1 MELLKVSISLII
13 AVLMMK
19 FQPKTNNEKLMFVGL
34 VFVVSFLLTKDI
46 RNSTLIVVIS
56 YLLHNI
62 LKENLGSITKMF
74 GLSKEN
80 FSVDSED
87 EDEDEDES
95 EEENFS
101 GSESDS
107 EEEETD
113 NGEETDEE
121 TDEDE
126 DE

>member
-19 FQPKTNNEKLMFVGL
+19 FQPKTNNEKLVFVGL

-46 RNSTLIVVIS
+46 RNSILIVVIS

-80 FSVDSED
+80 FSVDSDD
-87 EDEDEDES
+87 EDDDEDES

-101 GSESDS
+101 GSESGS

-113 NGEETDEE
+113 EEGEE

-126 DE
+126 D